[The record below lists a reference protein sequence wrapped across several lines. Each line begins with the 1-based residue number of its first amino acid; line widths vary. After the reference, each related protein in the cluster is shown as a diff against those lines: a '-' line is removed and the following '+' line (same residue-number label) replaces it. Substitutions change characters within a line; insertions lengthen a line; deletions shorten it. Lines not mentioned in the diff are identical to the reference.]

1 MESRMYEETARFQDR
16 HWYFVGMR
24 EIVLNLFGVRQG
36 NSELTILD
44 VGCGT
49 GQYTQA
55 LTKLGKVVGVD
66 VSPEAIRLNSMN
78 SNPNSFL
85 IRGCAEK
92 LPFPEERFDLVWATS
107 IIEHL
112 REDRAALQ
120 EIVRVLKPGGKVV
133 ISVPAH
139 HFLWGHN
146 DELAHHQRRYSQVEL
161 ENLCRECRLKILRST
176 YYGATLFPPALV
188 VRKVKNRLSRVFP
201 KLKEITD
208 FRLASFPFF
217 NRLFLAVL
225 RLENQGLK
233 KVHPPFGMML
243 FLLAEKKA

>member
-1 MESRMYEETARFQDR
+1 MESRMYEEMARFQDR

-24 EIVLNLFGVRQG
+24 EIVLSLFGGMEVGSAPQ
-36 NSELTILD
+36 ILD
-44 VGCGT
+44 IGCGT
-49 GQYTQA
+49 GQFTPV
-55 LTKLGKVVGVD
+55 LLRWGRVVGID
-66 VSPEAIRLNSMN
+66 ISPQAMRLN
-78 SNPNSFL
+78 L
-85 IRGCAEK
+85 EK
-92 LPFPEERFDLVWATS
+92 LNPDSILVWGNAQSLPFRNGNFDLVWATS
-107 IIEHL
+107 ILEHL
-112 REDRAALQ
+112 KEDKTALQ
-120 EIVRVLKPGGKVV
+120 EIVRVLKPRGRAV
-133 ISVPAH
+133 ITVPAH

-161 ENLCRECRLKILRST
+161 ENLCQECRLKILRST